1 MEQSFSSSRPYLLR
15 AIHEWITDNGETPLV
30 LVDATHADAQVPAEH
45 IKDGH
50 ITLNIAWSATRNLE
64 MTNEHVCFDARFN
77 GVARAVNFPINALLA
92 IYARES
98 GHGMQ
103 FEAEEP
109 AADSSQEN
117 IAKENIAKENISGA
131 AAGNPASA
139 IKADNDQPADD
150 PAADVPRP
158 RPNGPGLRLVK

>member
-30 LVDATHADAQVPAEH
+30 LVNATHADAQVPAEH

-77 GVARAVNFPINALLA
+77 GAARAVSFPIGALLG

-98 GHGMQ
+98 GHGMR
-103 FEAEEP
+103 FENEAPAEDASE
-109 AADSSQEN
+109 EN
-117 IAKENIAKENISGA
+117 IPKENTFKTA
-131 AAGNPASA
+131 
-139 IKADNDQPADD
+139 ADNDQLSDNYDAD
-150 PAADVPRP
+150 PPKP